1 MLELLAAAAIAA
13 QSAPPA
19 GDLPRAP
26 LVVRERKVCGLWHST
41 PTAQPSNAPAQLK
54 KLKDLPPAN
63 HEIAVLRLDPN
74 GCPAP
79 VIVRY
84 DVQGDGRFA
93 GGR

>member
-13 QSAPPA
+13 QSAPAPQ
-19 GDLPRAP
+19 DFSQAP
-26 LVVRERKVCGLWHST
+26 LVVRERKSCGLWHSI
-41 PTAQPSNAPAQLK
+41 PTAQPSNAPAELK

-74 GCPAP
+74 GCPTP